1 MTRAGADD
9 DNDDKVHSDFDLAF
23 EDGARVEGSWDETWT
38 MRVIELG
45 HLRLE
50 SGAILIG
57 DPGVGAFD
65 SEPLARRA
73 PPGRYPV
80 LLAVAEMPGDRR
92 VAAAKLVLRDA
103 SVRRWEPAFFEG
115 QDPAVKGLPCY
126 GVDSGTGTFASA
138 EAAAALTDEEA
149 SERLLEALDRGVPG
163 IPELGACAH
172 PDAPEGALC
181 FTSGWGDGLYV
192 SWWGIG
198 DDGEAT
204 CLVTDFGLLIAAIYE
219 RIELPWPPPRG
230 RVRHPLLGAMAARLW
245 RPLLGR
251 PRLQHR
257 GKRLPRVRLIAPGEP
272 ARALPPK
279 WRLDVAEYR
288 AEEVPRGA
296 RVEVAYVV
304 GERPARRV
312 EVSAS

>member
-138 EAAAALTDEEA
+138 EAAGRHYAL
-149 SERLLEALDRGVPG
+149 PG
-163 IPELGACAH
+163 AGNPDMLYLHLGLRDIDTLSFYDPADPA
-172 PDAPEGALC
+172 G
-181 FTSGWGDGLYV
+181 GDGDYDFV
-192 SWWGIG
+192 TPFTVTRANNPATNA
-198 DDGEAT
+198 DDSTETLAPYRRISGVDIVDARG
-204 CLVTDFGLLIAAIYE
+204 FGTN
-219 RIELPWPPPRG
+219 
-230 RVRHPLLGAMAARLW
+230 
-245 RPLLGR
+245 
-251 PRLQHR
+251 
-257 GKRLPRVRLIAPGEP
+257 
-272 ARALPPK
+272 
-279 WRLDVAEYR
+279 D
-288 AEEVPRGA
+288 
-296 RVEVAYVV
+296 
-304 GERPARRV
+304 
-312 EVSAS
+312 